1 MTSELNEKIGVSD
14 LGDVDLDS
22 DPEPTIENK
31 NQIWIRIRSGTEF
44 AILAGYLI

>member
-22 DPEPTIENK
+22 DPEPTLENK
-31 NQIWIRIRSGTEF
+31 IRSGSGSDLEPSSRF
-44 AILAGYLI
+44 